1 MSWGRY
7 PGPVW
12 TLIAWSL
19 LSGLNL
25 LFAITF
31 PANNKPPDP
40 STIGTCLYALLIVV
54 TLLVLGERAPGWLL
68 LAFLGGAV
76 AATTLLVHG
85 AITPLGGAVFALPYI
100 VYCSYAALWWP
111 RRIALLLLAAVALAY
126 FAVLTV
132 RGAMPYM
139 LVTWLVIVSICTGLV
154 LLLGYLV
161 NHLVSIATIDPLTGL
176 LNRTGLMTLLELAPN
191 AGRRT
196 QPRTVVVIDLDGLK
210 KVNDTR
216 GHRAGDEVLHAFGQ
230 ALRGIAR
237 ADDIIARTGG
247 DEFVV
252 VLPVTTPDQ
261 AQAFLNRLAQ
271 TSGVSWSY
279 GVAAW
284 DADMDYDEAISR
296 ADERMYQAK
305 RDRRG
310 R

>member
-40 STIGTCLYALLIVV
+40 TTVGTCLYALLIVI
-54 TLLVLGERAPGWLL
+54 TLLVLGPRTPNWLL
-68 LAFLGGAV
+68 LAFLSGAIG
-76 AATTLLVHG
+76 ATTMLVYG
-85 AITPLGGAVFALPYI
+85 ALTPLGGAVFALPYV
-100 VYCSYAALWWP
+100 VYSSYAALWW
-111 RRIALLLLAAVALAY
+111 RRRVAVAFLLVMAIAY
-126 FAVLTV
+126 FAVLSL

-139 LVTWLVIVSICTGLV
+139 LVTWLVIMTICMGLV

-161 NHLVSIATIDPLTGL
+161 NHLVSIATVDPLTGL
-176 LNRTGLMTLLELAPN
+176 LNRTGLMTLLVLAPT

-196 QPRTVVVIDLDGLK
+196 QPRTVAVIDLDGLK
-210 KVNDTR
+210 QVNDTE
-216 GHRAGDEVLHAFGQ
+216 GHRAGDVVLHDFGQ

-237 ADDIIARTGG
+237 ADDIVARTGG
-247 DEFVV
+247 DEFLV
-252 VLPVTTPDQ
+252 VLPVTTEDQ
-261 AQAFLNRLAQ
+261 AEVFLARLARS
-271 TSGVSWSY
+271 TDISWSSGVS
-279 GVAAW
+279 AW
-284 DADMDYDEAISR
+284 NPDMSYDEAIAR

-305 RDRRG
+305 RDRGG